1 MSDPLSYLDA
11 LLRARVR
18 LTEARQLRM
27 TKANAIRDGIVPTP
41 RLIWFRAGEAKYSL
55 EGRSLT
61 IGAGT
66 VLLVPALS
74 RRDWTAERSATVVFF
89 SFQTDPNLPSPG
101 VLMLRGP
108 ATAEIGRAI
117 SQIAG
122 RADDTSRAGQLLL
135 EAEAKSVLAKFLV
148 AAAPL
153 AQSATGGSAG
163 NDRAVADALQWLGQ
177 NLSQVDPLETLHERA
192 GLSENQFRRRFKS
205 LVHQSPRDYLFGLRM
220 RQARFHLSE
229 TTLPVKQIA
238 RRVGYD
244 DPLYFSRRYHQFWK
258 RWPTDERE

>member
-1 MSDPLSYLDA
+1 MSDPISYLDA
-11 LLRARVR
+11 LLRAR
-18 LTEARQLRM
+18 LQITEGRQLRM

-55 EGRSLT
+55 EGRSLA
-61 IGAGT
+61 IRAGT
-66 VLLVPALS
+66 VLLVPALA
-74 RRDWTAERSATVVFF
+74 RRDWSAERSATVEFF

-101 VLMLRGP
+101 VLMLQGASVAEVGRG
-108 ATAEIGRAI
+108 I
-117 SQIAG
+117 SKIIQISS
-122 RADDTSRAGQLLL
+122 DTSRAAQLLI
-135 EAEAKSVLAKFLV
+135 EAEAKVALAKFLV
-148 AAAPL
+148 EA
-153 AQSATGGSAG
+153 SALTHTSSHSRSG
-163 NDRAVADALQWLGQ
+163 DRAVTEALQWLAQ
-177 NLSQVDPLETLHERA
+177 NLAQSDPLAELHTRS

-238 RRVGYD
+238 RQVGYD

-258 RWPTDERE
+258 RWPTQERE